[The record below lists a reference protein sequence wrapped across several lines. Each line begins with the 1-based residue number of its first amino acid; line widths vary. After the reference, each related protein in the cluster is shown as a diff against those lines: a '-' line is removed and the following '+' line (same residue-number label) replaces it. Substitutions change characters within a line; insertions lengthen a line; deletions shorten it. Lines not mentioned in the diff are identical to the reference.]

1 MQCLNIKNPEVAA
14 LLDEYTNLLG
24 DRDAA
29 YYVLS
34 ENNGYGLDRAPNGAP
49 SKLFSDLLSHYNGD
63 RNRAILAKAKVY
75 SDSFKNWFGDWL
87 NTSNNVDYNFFE
99 GYADDN
105 TTNGKLIRTLL
116 DNYVNPSDISEI
128 VYNRFGTSG
137 SYITDTKQLIIPIDE
152 SEPLHTRRKV
162 VAHELMHVVTSKY
175 CDAYIYLKDGLA
187 KYNASDSYVK
197 NLPELTKE
205 QIKSFDRLSEI
216 KQQVVDY
223 LNNNPEEVDRI
234 RKKYGDA
241 FGVVSYFTIDPE
253 NYNLHEFLS
262 EAFTNPALIEVMSQI
277 RTKDNKLSIFDKFV
291 NALSK
296 IFGFDISST
305 LFGETVNEVS
315 KILRNKNNVSKVVD
329 ENGEPLVVY
338 HHANNEISEFS
349 VEFNNYFSTQKG
361 GTKKALFFTG
371 TREPKKGTV
380 LDRPFKYPVY
390 LNAKTVIEKTGT
402 KDELRESGE
411 DFVSTVNRAAEEV
424 DAAIFYGIDDNQ
436 ELNQTIYVINNP
448 NNVKSIDNQ
457 GTFSTQDNNIYRD
470 YQSIQNSSDPSAFY
484 RLFNGKDTISA
495 SEILDRISDTNP
507 ALIPLTKV
515 LSKLKKDVL
524 KDVRVVYKPIHSDT
538 DDINAAAVYN
548 ADSNTIVIFGDSRF
562 KGKDGL
568 VDSTILHELVHAAT
582 IYALNFNPKSRESAQ
597 KLLDYARKQLE
608 SKYGKTWQELTSLDG
623 ETFYGLT
630 NVEEFFA
637 EAFAN
642 SNFIKE
648 LYQIKASKP
657 SSNTSFISD
666 LVNWIMGI
674 LDKMFKPN
682 RNNLYNETMGELERV
697 MFLDNFQLEGF
708 DETAYN
714 EAIGS
719 LPEFYDIQRTSDE
732 TKIKQ
737 IFTQQ
742 SNHIN
747 FEADSHTYTNSAT
760 GDIYTPVSVVK
771 DLHGYGADI
780 SAMSD
785 ETLAYGE
792 YAAKVGT
799 AIHDFIHSEL
809 TGQKVQ
815 PSEVKLADSAKKMIR
830 KVVLPKLMGKNDT
843 LLASE
848 QVISNDSAKIAGTLD
863 LLIKDEN
870 GKIHLKDFKTKART
884 FKGEGK
890 YGFDYYFSAK
900 KETKEGGKP
909 DAARHNYQLTMY
921 KRMLELLGIN
931 VDHKEIVPLEY
942 TVNEDG
948 VVTEV
953 WIPELP
959 YAQSDGSIYH
969 RTDNALEQEINQTIF
984 SGDPNATTS
993 DINSENLVNQSE
1005 IVANI
1010 LKVLKNQLA
1019 ISRVKGY
1026 TTRAE
1031 ALKKF
1036 IDDLNSMEESEV
1048 MVAYI
1053 NESLKML
1060 KPLIDEYNAGLKAER
1075 NGDTAAW
1082 NLRKLEAWKNY
1093 AESYSNLDD
1102 IQNYLFLNPN
1112 ALSFLSKGD
1121 LMKIKEALATAVNYK
1136 NLLENAYKSKGERI
1150 WLDWLTPFTS
1160 RVEAEYR
1167 VAAEREYKKKSKGT
1181 DAIKDTAAMN
1191 RYIDQYVQSH
1201 RNEIN
1206 LKSREL
1212 LRQQSKIATSSPIST
1227 LSRWL
1232 DNVFESADPIVGSM
1246 ARAYHTQWME
1256 SMQEFNNMYTQL
1268 VSLTE
1273 ELEKTYPSFR
1283 SNPAKL
1289 YDFMVESDENG
1300 SHLISRLP
1308 LSFYSAY
1315 EKAKKEINANPKYE
1329 TSKDKAVAI
1338 AAWLNDNAPIDG
1350 VAALNREK
1358 IKVIDDLLNRGR
1370 ITTKEHKFLINN
1382 EKRDQSLKRSWA
1394 DMVYRKQITE
1404 DVADYLRTKFN
1415 ELNWQYRK
1423 PDSKKYPNSKWEA
1436 LEKVRQS
1443 NPQDIRVRFF
1453 DFITALDKK
1462 GNSFVPERFKLNGR
1476 LPGMSKNTAERLVSD
1491 GIVSQLARGVRNEFT
1506 LTADETDRGMQMTD
1520 ELDRPIKFV
1529 PIYFTNT
1536 LPAEEQSLDIS
1547 TIYKEWF
1554 RSVNNYKYINEILPQ
1569 LEYTKWVI
1577 ENRKTIKTD
1586 SKGNPIKNVLSKVMN
1601 NGDSDIDPTT
1611 NALVSDENL
1620 IAQINAWFDQVIY
1633 GVSTRDLGTT
1643 MGLDNAKML
1652 NLFQKYTSLKIMGV
1666 NVVSMVNNAL
1676 MAEVQQ
1682 TMEAFAGQYVSAA
1695 SYTKASGEYVQDIPN
1710 ILADVGSRKVTSLTN
1725 LLNEHFGVFTEFN
1738 NGSMLDNN
1746 AIKKLSKV
1754 STLYFTTNVGE
1765 HEAQSRFLLAALI
1778 EKRALDKDG
1787 KDIGS
1792 MYDYFTVENGK
1803 LVFDKEHKVANFSRQ
1818 DQIAFGQQ
1826 VTAILRKMH
1835 GNYASYSPV
1844 ALQQY
1849 GFGKLLLMFRKWIW
1863 ATGKR
1868 RWAKEYYDEYGQT
1881 FSKGY
1886 YRDGGAF
1893 YYNKVR
1899 SFIDRF
1905 INEARALEYAE
1916 KADWETMTEA
1926 EKANVKRFTTEIGI
1940 FATLSVMSMLLN
1952 YVDTDDDETLDM
1964 LLSHLDYQLFR
1975 LSTDM
1980 TFYISPASFMK
1991 IVQSPLPSSSV
2002 IKDVSDLFESMLDPF
2017 ARFEKGDW
2025 KGELKIK
2032 KRAMD
2037 LIPLVRQIYRIRN
2050 IDDERQLLSI
2060 L

>member
-1 MQCLNIKNPEVAA
+1 MQCLNTKNPEVAA
-14 LLDEYTNLLG
+14 LLDEYTNILG

-63 RNRAILAKAKVY
+63 KNRAIQAKAQVY
-75 SDSFKNWFGDWL
+75 SESFKNWFGDWQ
-87 NTSNNVDYNFFE
+87 
-99 GYADDN
+99 
-105 TTNGKLIRTLL
+105 
-116 DNYVNPSDISEI
+116 SE
-128 VYNRFGTSG
+128 
-137 SYITDTKQLIIPIDE
+137 D
-152 SEPLHTRRKV
+152 
-162 VAHELMHVVTSKY
+162 
-175 CDAYIYLKDGLA
+175 
-187 KYNASDSYVK
+187 
-197 NLPELTKE
+197 
-205 QIKSFDRLSEI
+205 
-216 KQQVVDY
+216 
-223 LNNNPEEVDRI
+223 
-234 RKKYGDA
+234 
-241 FGVVSYFTIDPE
+241 
-253 NYNLHEFLS
+253 
-262 EAFTNPALIEVMSQI
+262 
-277 RTKDNKLSIFDKFV
+277 
-291 NALSK
+291 
-296 IFGFDISST
+296 
-305 LFGETVNEVS
+305 
-315 KILRNKNNVSKVVD
+315 KNNVSKVVD
-329 ENGEPLVVY
+329 ENGEPLIVY
-338 HHANNEISEFS
+338 HGTTEEFDAFSRALRGSTDPGDGGLGFYFSPRKDISEMYGDIIKPVFLSIKNPVPEEKYSMLRSFGRGKVKSVILREKIQKDIDVVEFSIKDYEEKLYGNDPNYDHYREEGSMHNEIAKRYLEYYKNKLRDLQTQLQEKSKEELDSDVNANWNNAVEDVNQYDGVIPNFGSDKLIEENHEMVTRDPNQIKS
-349 VEFNNYFSTQKG
+349 V
-361 GTKKALFFTG
+361 
-371 TREPKKGTV
+371 
-380 LDRPFKYPVY
+380 
-390 LNAKTVIEKTGT
+390 
-402 KDELRESGE
+402 
-411 DFVSTVNRAAEEV
+411 
-424 DAAIFYGIDDNQ
+424 
-436 ELNQTIYVINNP
+436 
-448 NNVKSIDNQ
+448 DNQ
-457 GTFSTQDNNIYRD
+457 GTFSTQDNNIYNQQNALEQDTYEIQRRLSRLQEAYND
-470 YQSIQNSSDPSAFY
+470 ISKIKNLHSESFTFRSDAWTYIRRNGWMDVAYVYQDRGKYRIGKYSKEKFANIKALLEESLNDAYYQSLSSDEILSQQALYEQEMSLSLPADVEAEYNAYLQSDQSHEIPMWDDTDAIFNSSVRDIRDNSTGSDKTLVS
-484 RLFNGKDTISA
+484 RLFNNKSRVSA
-495 SEILDRISDTNP
+495 REILAALKGNP
-507 ALIPLTKV
+507 AI
-515 LSKLKKDVL
+515 SKMVEILEYQLDTSL
-524 KDVRVVYKPIHSDT
+524 KDVSIAYVPYGAAET
-538 DDINAAAVYN
+538 GAAAQYYHDLGN
-548 ADSNTIVIFGDSRF
+548 IVVFGDAQFRG
-562 KGKDGL
+562 KGNTADI
-568 VDSTILHELVHAAT
+568 TILHELIHAAT
-582 IYALNFNPKSRESAQ
+582 INKLKSDPLVFESAQ
-597 KLLDYARKQLE
+597 RVLDSARKQLSE
-608 SKYGKTWQELTSLDG
+608 KYGVSWESLLSRYSD
-623 ETFYGLT
+623 TFYGLT
-630 NVEEFFA
+630 NVYEFFSETFSNSAFILELSSLPA
-637 EAFAN
+637 EGETKSLNFLQGIVKWLMNLFAGNRKN
-642 SNFIKE
+642 SKS
-648 LYQIKASKP
+648 LYEQAA
-657 SSNTSFISD
+657 
-666 LVNWIMGI
+666 
-674 LDKMFKPN
+674 
-682 RNNLYNETMGELERV
+682 GELESV
-697 MFLDNFQLEGF
+697 MFNIADPLSATEDKAYKNALFN
-708 DETAYN
+708 DE
-714 EAIGS
+714 S
-719 LPEFYDIQRTSDE
+719 LIFASIQRTSDE

-942 TVNEDG
+942 TVNKDG

-959 YAQSDGSIYH
+959 YAQPDGSIYH

-984 SGDPNATTS
+984 AGDPNATTS
-993 DINSENLVNQSE
+993 DIDSDNLVNQSE

-1031 ALKKF
+1031 TLKKF

-1060 KPLIDEYNAGLKAER
+1060 KPLIDEYNEGLKAER

-1093 AESYSNLDD
+1093 AESYANLDD

-1121 LMKIKEALATAVNYK
+1121 LMKIKEALATAINYK

-1167 VAAEREYKKKSKGT
+1167 VAAEREYKKRNKGM
-1181 DAIKDTAAMN
+1181 DAIRDTAAMN

-1256 SMQEFNNMYTQL
+1256 SMQEFNNMYAQL

-1273 ELEKTYPSFR
+1273 ELEKAYPSFR

-1289 YDFMVESDENG
+1289 YDFMIESDENG
-1300 SHLISRLP
+1300 SHLISRLS
-1308 LSFYSAY
+1308 LSFLSAY
-1315 EKAKKEINANPKYE
+1315 DKAKKEINANPKYE

-1350 VAALNREK
+1350 IAALNREK
-1358 IKVIDDLLNRGR
+1358 IKVIDDLLSRGR
-1370 ITTKEHKFLINN
+1370 ITPKEHKFLINN

-1476 LPGMSKNTAERLVSD
+1476 LPGMSKNAAERLVSD

-1611 NALVSDENL
+1611 NALISDENL
-1620 IAQINAWFDQVIY
+1620 IAQVNAWFDQVIY

-1643 MGLDNAKML
+1643 MGLDNAKVL

-1695 SYTKASGEYVQDIPN
+1695 SYTKASGEYVQDLPN
-1710 ILADVGSRKVTSLTN
+1710 ILADVGSRKITSLTN

-1886 YRDGGAF
+1886 YRDGGTF

-1899 SFIDRF
+1899 SFVDRF